1 MTGTAT
7 DATPAQAPA
16 KGKSSKTAKAR
27 RAFWLKQ
34 LYAWHW
40 ISSGLCLVGMLLFA
54 VTGITL
60 NHAGRLEERA
70 RVEIREA
77 NLPRDLAAGLAALP
91 ATGRAPLPEP
101 VRAWLAAELGVTV
114 GGREAE
120 LTRDEVL
127 LSLPRPGGDAFV
139 SLGRRDGAVLH
150 EVTAR
155 GWISYLNDLHKG
167 RNTGLAWSVFLDGF
181 AAACLV
187 FCLTGLVLLQFHSAR
202 RPATWPV
209 VGLGLLAPLLI
220 ALVFI
225 HA

>member
-1 MTGTAT
+1 M
-7 DATPAQAPA
+7 DATPAPTAP
-16 KGKSSKTAKAR
+16 GKKNAKAR
-27 RAFWLKQ
+27 RAFWIKQ

-60 NHAGRLEERA
+60 NHAGRLEGRA
-70 RVEIREA
+70 RVESRETT
-77 NLPRDLAAGLAALP
+77 LPGDLTTSLAALP
-91 ATGRAPLPEP
+91 ASGRAALPEG
-101 VRAWLAAELGVTV
+101 VRAWLSTELGVASA
-114 GGREAE
+114 GRDAE
-120 LTRDEVL
+120 LTHDEVL

-150 EVTAR
+150 EVTSR
-155 GWISYLNDLHKG
+155 GWVSYLNDLHKG
-167 RNTGLAWSVFLDGF
+167 RNTGLAWSAFLDGF

-187 FCLTGLVLLQFHSAR
+187 FCLTGLVLLQFHAVR

-209 VGLGLLAPLLI
+209 VGLGLLTPVLI
-220 ALVFI
+220 ALLFI

>member
-1 MTGTAT
+1 MSEGLALRE
-7 DATPAQAPA
+7 AAAA
-16 KGKSSKTAKAR
+16 LRRAKAR

-40 ISSGLCLVGMLLFA
+40 ISSALCLVGMLLFA
-54 VTGITL
+54 LTGITL
-60 NHAGRLEERA
+60 NHAGRFESKPVVDA
-70 RVEIREA
+70 REA
-77 NLPRDLAAGLAALP
+77 SLPPDLRALLATLP
-91 ATGRAPLPEP
+91 ATGRAALPGA
-101 VRAWLAAELGVTV
+101 VSDWLAASLGVAA
-114 GGREAE
+114 GAREAE

-150 EVTAR
+150 ERTSR
-155 GWISYLNDLHKG
+155 GWVSYLNDLHKG
-167 RNTGLAWSVFLDGF
+167 RNAGLAWSLFLDVFSG
-181 AAACLV
+181 ACLV

-209 VGLGLLAPLLI
+209 VGLGLLSPVLL
-220 ALVFI
+220 ALLFI

>member
-1 MTGTAT
+1 MTGRAV
-7 DATPAQAPA
+7 DATHPSNVS
-16 KGKSSKTAKAR
+16 GRKSAKAR
-27 RAFWLKQ
+27 RAFWLRQ

-60 NHAGRLEERA
+60 NHAGRLEGRA
-70 RVEIREA
+70 RVESREA
-77 NLPRDLAAGLAALP
+77 TLPRDLVVSLAALP
-91 ATGRAPLPEP
+91 ATGRAALPEG
-101 VRAWLAAELGVTV
+101 VRAWLATELGVASA
-114 GGREAE
+114 GRDAE

-139 SLGRRDGAVLH
+139 SLGRRDGAILH
-150 EVTAR
+150 EGTSR
-155 GWISYLNDLHKG
+155 GWVSYLNDLHKG

-187 FCLTGLVLLQFHSAR
+187 FCLTGLVLLQFHAAR

-209 VGLGLLAPLLI
+209 VGLGLLTPLLI
-220 ALVFI
+220 ALLFI